1 MSQRLFVLALAV
13 GALGGLWLDAGIASA
28 ALQPPSLQVIEREGY
43 QEILVRTKLAEYL
56 FSARGGTLRSAY
68 LYFAPI
74 GTQPVELIPDTESR
88 FEPATKR
95 LERSYVKGA
104 RFPFALSVGDTPT
117 DELVYEV
124 RPERFDDRL
133 VLTFTAIINGLRV
146 TKTFIITENPYYT
159 LEVRVRLENTSGET
173 IDVAALGGARLF
185 LGRGVGRSPDLETQS
200 RYLFGDQVTDRP
212 LEAADSERSEEQEDP
227 QSGRTY
233 FQGLG
238 FVGGGLVFFLKTLTA
253 DGALEPL
260 ASIDAGAGL
269 GVELAPVTLPPGAA
283 ITHDFELYAGREKY
297 TLLRHVGLGQLSP
310 PGFFSQFLIPVVELL
325 DWLYRVTGNY
335 GWAIILFTII
345 TRILL
350 FPLTRKQFHS
360 MAKMAE
366 LRPKLEKLQQRYP
379 TLARLKKLHP
389 NLSEEELMK
398 RDRENR
404 RALQEKMMELYRE
417 EGINPLGG
425 CLPML
430 IQFPILIILWRAILY
445 SAETIHLSP
454 GFLWMSDLSSKDPYY
469 LIVAL
474 TALAMVLQT
483 KTTPMMTTS
492 GQGPNPMVMML
503 FSVGLMVLFLK
514 DFPAG
519 LWLYYFLTTVIQVGQ
534 QVFIKWELNRLKLQK
549 MGAEEEAPV
558 SEKPADPVS

>member
-1 MSQRLFVLALAV
+1 MDV
-13 GALGGLWLDAGIASA
+13 SA
-28 ALQPPSLQVIEREGY
+28 AGAAPQAPSLGVIERAGY
-43 QEILVRTKLAEYL
+43 EEILVRTKLAQYL
-56 FSARGGTLRSAY
+56 FSTRGGTLRSVY
-68 LYFAPI
+68 VYFAPI

-88 FEPATKR
+88 LDPTTET

-104 RFPFALSVGDTPT
+104 RFPFALSVGEDAM
-117 DELVYEV
+117 DELLYEV
-124 RPERFDDRL
+124 RLERFDDRITL
-133 VLTFTAIINGLRV
+133 RFTANVEGLRI

-159 LEVRVRLENTSGET
+159 LEVRLRLENVSGEP
-173 IDVAALGGARLF
+173 IDFAALGGAQLF
-185 LGRGVGRSPDLETQS
+185 LGRGVGRSPNLEDQS

-212 LEAADSERSEEQEDP
+212 LEAPD
-227 QSGRTY
+227 

-238 FVGGGLVFFLKTLTA
+238 FVGGGLVFFLKTLSLN
-253 DGALEPL
+253 GSLEPFER
-260 ASIDAGAGL
+260 IDSDAGL
-269 GVELAPVTLPPGAA
+269 GLEFAPVTLPPGVA
-283 ITHDFELYAGREKY
+283 IAHTFELYAGREKY
-297 TLLRHVGLGQLSP
+297 TLLRRVGLGQLSP
-310 PGFFSQFLIPVVELL
+310 PGFFSQFLIPVIDLL

-350 FPLTRKQFHS
+350 FPLTRQQFHS
-360 MAKMAE
+360 MSKMAE
-366 LRPKLEKLQQRYP
+366 LRPKMEKLQQRYP
-379 TLARLKKLHP
+379 THARLKKLHP
-389 NLSEEELMK
+389 NLSQEELMK
-398 RDRENR
+398 RDQENR

-454 GFLWMSDLSSKDPYY
+454 GFLWMSDLASKDPYY

-492 GQGPNPMVMML
+492 GQGPSPMVMML

-519 LWLYYFLTTVIQVGQ
+519 LWLYYFLTTIIQVGQ
-534 QVFIKWELNRLKLQK
+534 QVFIKWELDRLKLQK
-549 MGAEEEAPV
+549 AAAEGETPAGE
-558 SEKPADPVS
+558 PADPAS

>member
-1 MSQRLFVLALAV
+1 MVSRRLFVLALAV
-13 GALGGLWLDAGIASA
+13 GALGGLWLDAGSASA

-56 FSARGGTLRSAY
+56 FSTRGGTLRSVY

-117 DELVYEV
+117 DELVYQV
-124 RPERFDDRL
+124 SPERFDDRL
-133 VLTFTAIINGLRV
+133 ALTFTASIEGLRV

-159 LEVRVRLENTSGET
+159 LEVRLRLENTSGET
-173 IDVAALGGARLF
+173 IDVAALGGAQLF
-185 LGRGVGRSPDLETQS
+185 LGRGVGRSPDPETQS

-212 LEAADSERSEEQEDP
+212 LEAAE
-227 QSGRTY
+227 

-238 FVGGGLVFFLKTLTA
+238 FVGGGLVFFLKALTA

-260 ASIDAGAGL
+260 ARIDAGAGL
-269 GVELAPVTLPPGAA
+269 GVELAPVTLPPGTAV
-283 ITHDFELYAGREKY
+283 THDFELYAGREKY

-483 KTTPMMTTS
+483 KTTPTMATS

-534 QVFIKWELNRLKLQK
+534 QVFINWELNRLKLQK
-549 MGAEEEAPV
+549 TRVEEETPV
-558 SEKPADPVS
+558 AEKPADPTS